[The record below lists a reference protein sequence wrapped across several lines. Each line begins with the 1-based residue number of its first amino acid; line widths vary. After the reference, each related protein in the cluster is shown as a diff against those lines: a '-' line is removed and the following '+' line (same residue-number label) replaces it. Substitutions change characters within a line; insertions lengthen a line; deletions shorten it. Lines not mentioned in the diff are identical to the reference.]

1 MYPSEHELHLPLRH
15 LLAKVM
21 KNSPFGIG
29 AGSQFSTRA
38 NGEITAKG
46 LRHLALCHRAVVA
59 PPNLG
64 VVF

>member
-15 LLAKVM
+15 LLAEVR

-29 AGSQFSTRA
+29 AGKQFSTCA
-38 NGEITAKG
+38 NGEIIAKG
-46 LRHLALCHRAVVA
+46 SRHLALCHRAVVA